1 MARIPVFNEDYVRE
15 IQEELARDDFFCRPD
30 MTAAAGS

>member
-15 IQEELARDDFFCRPD
+15 IQEELARDDFF
-30 MTAAAGS
+30 AGPT